1 MASVT
6 DPAAEPLAPASGAVA
21 NPQLEFAAP
30 LPEDA
35 EDHVV
40 LQASP
45 VPRCPRPTGTMPV
58 RVVWSYAV
66 PIVLFHLLLPLAFVP
81 YFFSWT
87 GVLLV
92 PIGNYVFCSLGIGA
106 GFHRLLTHRSYKCTL
121 WFEHLLAILGTCSMQ
136 QAPARWVLV
145 HRMHHQHSDHQDDP
159 HSPMVNWFWGH
170 MGWVMFQNR
179 SMQSMANYERYAK
192 DLLQDPF
199 YMKLERNG
207 MWFVVGLIHALL
219 FFLAGYGAGYWMSGT
234 AAGALQF
241 GLSILLWGVVVRVI
255 YSWHVTWGV
264 NSFGHMFG
272 YRNYN
277 TDENSRNNWL
287 FALLTNGDGWHN
299 NHHADPRAA
308 AHGFHR
314 WWEFDVTYMSICLF
328 RKLGIVTD
336 IVPIRRDLESDGFVH
351 G

>member
-1 MASVT
+1 MASVISPQP
-6 DPAAEPLAPASGAVA
+6 DAAAPPVGIPV
-21 NPQLEFAAP
+21 PRPVDVAAP

-35 EDHVV
+35 EDHIVEQV
-40 LQASP
+40 SP
-45 VPRCPRPTGTMPV
+45 VPHCDRPRGTDPV
-58 RVVWSYAV
+58 RVIWSYAI
-66 PIVLFHLLLPLAFVP
+66 PIVVFHLLLPLAFVP
-81 YFFSWT
+81 FFFSWT
-87 GVLLV
+87 GLLLV

-106 GFHRLLTHRSYKCTL
+106 GFHRLLAHRSYKCPL
-121 WFEHLLAILGTCSMQ
+121 WFEHVLAILGTCSMQ

-145 HRMHHQHSDHQDDP
+145 HRMHHQHSDHQEDP

-179 SMQSMANYERYAK
+179 SLQSMANYDRYAK
-192 DLLQDPF
+192 DLLHDPF
-199 YMKLERNG
+199 YMKLERHG
-207 MWFVVGLIHALL
+207 MWFIVAVAHALV
-219 FFLAGYGAGYWMSGT
+219 FFLAGCGAGYWMSGT
-234 AAGALQF
+234 PAGALRF
-241 GLSILLWGVVVRVI
+241 GLSIFLWGVVVRVI
-255 YSWHVTWGV
+255 FSWHVTWGV
-264 NSFGHMFG
+264 NSFAHRFG

-299 NHHADPRAA
+299 NHHADPRSA

-314 WWEFDVTYMSICLF
+314 WWEFDVTFLSIRLF
-328 RKLGIVTD
+328 EKLGLVTD